1 MPVYHLHA
9 DVITK
14 GKSQGGAAGFRAYM
28 EREPTNQ
35 ASLLRRYIDPTHG
48 REDLVASGSANLPRW
63 AKDAEHFWQMAD
75 RYERDGWVV
84 ARTLEIALPRELSPE
99 GQMELAQDLCE
110 VTVGRFAHS
119 WAIHEPAARDH
130 SGGQPHIHIMY
141 SPRREDVELDR
152 TPAQWFAKAAAQNR
166 NPLEGGVR
174 KDPIVEKKA
183 WLYDVREA
191 VALLT
196 NAALAREDLVAAVD
210 HRSLQD
216 RGLSRQPARYKAGDK
231 ADTQRVQEYRT
242 HLRDSQ
248 STTYEDLQAYRGW
261 QKRALQYPS
270 LERQYIKDV
279 TRDHVWRFD
288 TSPTRVRE
296 REESM
301 QRQFTHAMEPSKHQR
316 TERSLLG
323 TRQLPSRS
331 QRQPLAEAKR
341 ALAAL
346 MRQLERE
353 EEDSG
358 GQAARVRLF
367 EEERERDRANDRGMG
382 W

>member
-1 MPVYHLHA
+1 MRR
-9 DVITK
+9 K
-14 GKSQGGAAGFRAYM
+14 RK
-28 EREPTNQ
+28 
-35 ASLLRRYIDPTHG
+35 LRRDFCFHYLNGYH
-48 REDLVASGSANLPRW
+48 
-63 AKDAEHFWQMAD
+63 
-75 RYERDGWVV
+75 
-84 ARTLEIALPRELSPE
+84 
-99 GQMELAQDLCE
+99 
-110 VTVGRFAHS
+110 
-119 WAIHEPAARDH
+119 
-130 SGGQPHIHIMY
+130 
-141 SPRREDVELDR
+141 
-152 TPAQWFAKAAAQNR
+152 

-210 HRSLQD
+210 HRSLKD
-216 RGLSRQPARYKAGDK
+216 RGLSREPARYKAGDK

-261 QKRALQYPS
+261 QKHALQYPS
-270 LERQYIKDV
+270 LARQYIKDV

-301 QRQFTHAMEPSKHQR
+301 QRQFTHVMEPSKHQR
-316 TERSLLG
+316 TERSLQG
-323 TRQLPSRS
+323 ARQQPSRS

-353 EEDSG
+353 EEYSG